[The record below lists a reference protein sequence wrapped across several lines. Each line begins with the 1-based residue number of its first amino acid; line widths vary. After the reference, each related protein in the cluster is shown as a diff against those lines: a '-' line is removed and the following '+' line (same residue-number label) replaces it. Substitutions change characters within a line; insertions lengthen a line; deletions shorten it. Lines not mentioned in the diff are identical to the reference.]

1 MLTNDASNDNKSEAP
16 RNSREAEH
24 STKDS
29 CSAINSCFRLSSTL
43 QIEEGNK
50 LLRKIL
56 ILFVQQMANE
66 VVLLDF
72 ETSPFATRVRIALE
86 EKGIE
91 YKSKVEDLSNKS
103 STLLKMNPVNQQIPV
118 LIHNG
123 RPICE
128 SMIIVQY
135 IDEVWSH
142 KPSLLPSDP
151 YRRAHA
157 RFWAD
162 YIDKKMYPTGKNLWA
177 SKGELKESSKKEL
190 IQCFKILEEELGD
203 KLYFGDES
211 FGYIDLAFI
220 SFYSLFYTF
229 ETLGNWSMAAEFP
242 KLVEWGERCLR
253 KESVSKSTSDQKEV
267 YEVVLQIKQ
276 ELGIE

>member
-1 MLTNDASNDNKSEAP
+1 
-16 RNSREAEH
+16 
-24 STKDS
+24 
-29 CSAINSCFRLSSTL
+29 
-43 QIEEGNK
+43 
-50 LLRKIL
+50 
-56 ILFVQQMANE
+56 
-66 VVLLDF
+66 
-72 ETSPFATRVRIALE
+72 
-86 EKGIE
+86 
-91 YKSKVEDLSNKS
+91 
-103 STLLKMNPVNQQIPV
+103 MNPVNQQIPV

-162 YIDKKMYPTGKNLWA
+162 YIDKKIYPIGRNLWA
-177 SKGELKESSKKEL
+177 SKGELKESSKKDL

-211 FGYIDLAFI
+211 FGYIDMALI
-220 SFYSLFYTF
+220 PFYSFFYTF
-229 ETLGNWSMAAEFP
+229 ETLGNLCMAAEFP

-253 KESVSKSTSDQKEV
+253 KESVSKSLCDQKEV

-276 ELGIE
+276 KLGIE

>member
-1 MLTNDASNDNKSEAP
+1 M
-16 RNSREAEH
+16 
-24 STKDS
+24 
-29 CSAINSCFRLSSTL
+29 
-43 QIEEGNK
+43 QIG
-50 LLRKIL
+50 
-56 ILFVQQMANE
+56 FVQ
-66 VVLLDF
+66 
-72 ETSPFATRVRIALE
+72 
-86 EKGIE
+86 
-91 YKSKVEDLSNKS
+91 
-103 STLLKMNPVNQQIPV
+103 
-118 LIHNG
+118 
-123 RPICE
+123 
-128 SMIIVQY
+128 
-135 IDEVWSH
+135 
-142 KPSLLPSDP
+142 
-151 YRRAHA
+151 
-157 RFWAD
+157 
-162 YIDKKMYPTGKNLWA
+162 MYPTGKNLWT
-177 SKGELKESSKKEL
+177 SKVEVRESSKKEL